1 MISNCWISEKQSK
14 KMRKKKIVFHSN
26 HSKAFTGF
34 GKNTKNVLKYLYKTG
49 KYDIVEFANGIPWSH
64 PKLKNSPWKTIGSL
78 PDDQGLIAEL
88 NKDPQLARAAGY
100 GANMVDQVISQE
112 KPDLYIG
119 SEDIWAFNG
128 YMQKDWW
135 NKTNCMIWTTL
146 DSLPILPLAVNEAK
160 NIKNYFVWS
169 SFAEKALHQL
179 GHNHVKTLHGSIDCS
194 TFYKFDDEQ
203 QATLRSKHGITPNEF
218 IIGFVFRN
226 QLRKSVPNILDG
238 FKQFFDQE
246 PKVKAKLLL
255 HTHWAEGWDIP
266 RLLEEKNIDPSLI
279 LTTYFCSNC
288 KSYEV
293 RKFTGQQQQCRAC
306 GQKTLN
312 TTNVQN
318 GVNEQQLNE
327 VYNLMDVY
335 CHPFTSGGQE
345 IPIQEAKLTELIT
358 LVTNYSCGEDSCSE
372 ESGGIPL
379 EWSEYREPG
388 TQFIKAT
395 TSAFSIAKNLKK
407 VYHMKPDK
415 RSAQGKKSREYVI
428 REYSAESVGKQLED
442 IIDNMPE
449 VEWDFDISFKPR
461 NVNYQPV
468 NIANDKDF
476 IIELYKNILNKDVD
490 ENDDGHKHWMQR
502 LNTDLNHQQVLDYFR
517 SVAQKENQEN
527 NKVDFS
533 TLFENNENKK
543 ALVVC
548 GGDENLVFAAT
559 SFFESFHEV
568 YPNTDL
574 YFSCHPKFINLLKGN
589 DHIKKIIP
597 FNPKLDNELAMI
609 GHPTHKGYV
618 DYYINFNNSVL
629 KNISS
634 KNSHALC

>member
-1 MISNCWISEKQSK
+1 
-14 KMRKKKIVFHSN
+14 MRKKKIVFHSN

-49 KYDIVEFANGIPWSH
+49 KYDIVEFANGIPWGH

-78 PDDQGLIAEL
+78 PEDQGLIAEL

-135 NKTNCMIWTTL
+135 NKTNCMVWTTL

-169 SFAEKALHQL
+169 SFAEKALHEL

-194 TFYKFDDEQ
+194 TFYRLDDEQ
-203 QATLRSKHGITPNEF
+203 RAALRAKHGITPNEF

-238 FKQFFDQE
+238 FKQFLDQE

-266 RLLEEKNIDPSLI
+266 RLLEEKKIDPNLI

-312 TTNVQN
+312 TTNVQS

-358 LVTNYSCGEDSCSE
+358 LVTNYSCGEDSCNE

-415 RSAQGKKSREYVI
+415 KSAQGKKSRDYVI
-428 REYSAESVGKQLED
+428 REYSAESVGKKLED
-442 IIDNMPE
+442 IIDRMPE
-449 VEWDFDISFKPR
+449 VNWDFDISFKPR

-468 NIANDKDF
+468 NTTNNTDF

-502 LNTDLNHQQVLDYFR
+502 LNTDLNQQKVLDYFR

-527 NKVDFS
+527 QKIKFE
-533 TLFENNENKK
+533 TLFEETGNKK

-548 GGDENLVFAAT
+548 GGDRNLVFAAT
-559 SFFESFHEV
+559 SFFESFHET

-574 YFSCHPKFINLLKGN
+574 YFSCHPQFINLLKGN
-589 DHIKKIIP
+589 HYIKKIIA
-597 FNPKLDNELAMI
+597 FDAKLDNELAMI
-609 GHPTHKGYV
+609 GHLTHRGFV

>member
-1 MISNCWISEKQSK
+1 
-14 KMRKKKIVFHSN
+14 MRKKKIVFHSN

-34 GKNTKNVLKYLYKTG
+34 GKNAKNVLKYLYKTK
-49 KYDIVEFANGIPWSH
+49 KYDIVEFANGIPWNH
-64 PKLKNSPWKTIGSL
+64 PKLQNSPWKTIGSL
-78 PDDQGLIAEL
+78 PEDQGLIQQL

-100 GANMVDQVISQE
+100 GSNMVDQLISQE

-128 YMQKDWW
+128 YMQRDWW

-169 SFAEKALHQL
+169 SFAEKALHEL
-179 GHNHVKTLHGSIDCS
+179 GHDHVKTLHGSIDCS
-194 TFYKFDDEQ
+194 TFFRFEEEQ
-203 QATLRSKHGITPNEF
+203 RNALRPKHGINTNEF

-238 FKQFFDQE
+238 FKKFLDDNRGVQ
-246 PKVKAKLLL
+246 AKLLL

-266 RLLEEKNIDPSLI
+266 RLLQEKKIDPSLI

-293 RKFTGQQQQCRAC
+293 RNFTGQEQVCKAC

-312 TTNVQN
+312 TTNVSN
-318 GVNEQQLNE
+318 GVSERQLNE

-379 EWSEYREPG
+379 DWSEYREPG

-395 TSAFSIAKNLKK
+395 TSSFSIAKNLKK
-407 VYHMKPDK
+407 VYNMKLEK
-415 RSAQGKKSREYVI
+415 RLAQGKKSRDYVI
-428 REYSAESVGKQLED
+428 REYSAEAIGKKLEK

-449 VEWDFDISFKPR
+449 VDWDFDISFKPR
-461 NVNYQPV
+461 NPNYSPTKIE
-468 NIANDKDF
+468 NKKDF
-476 IIELYKNILNKDVD
+476 IIELYKNILNREVD
-490 ENDDGHKHWMQR
+490 ENDDGFQHWMSR
-502 LNTDLNHQQVLDYFR
+502 LGKDLNHQQVLDYFK

-527 NKVDFS
+527 EKIEFS
-533 TLFENNENKK
+533 SLFEESDRKK
-543 ALVVC
+543 ALMVC
-548 GGDENLVFAAT
+548 GGDHNIVFAAT
-559 SFFESFHEV
+559 SLFESFHET

-574 YFSCHPKFINLLKGN
+574 YFSCNHQFINLLKGN

-597 FNPKLDNELAMI
+597 FDNRLNDELAMV
-609 GHPTHKGYV
+609 GRSNQKGYV
-618 DYYINFNNSVL
+618 DYYINLNNSIL

-634 KNSHALC
+634 KNSYALC

>member
-1 MISNCWISEKQSK
+1 
-14 KMRKKKIVFHSN
+14 MRKKKIVFHSN

-49 KYDIVEFANGIPWSH
+49 KYEIVEFANGLQWSN
-64 PKLKNSPWKTIGSL
+64 PKLNNSPWKSIGSL
-78 PDDQGLIAEL
+78 PDDQALIQEL
-88 NKDPQLARAAGY
+88 NKDPQLARSAGY
-100 GANMVDQVISQE
+100 GNNMVDQIISQE

-169 SFAEKALHQL
+169 SFAEKALHKL
-179 GHNHVKTLHGSIDCS
+179 GHDHVKTLHGSIDCS
-194 TFYKFDDEQ
+194 TFFRLSNEDRLL
-203 QATLRSKHGITPNEF
+203 LRNKHGIAPNEY

-238 FKQFFDQE
+238 FKEFLKQE
-246 PKVKAKLLL
+246 PDSKAKLLL
-255 HTHWAEGWDIP
+255 HTHWSEGWDIP
-266 RLLEEKNIDPSLI
+266 RLLEEKKINPELI
-279 LTTYFCSNC
+279 LTTYFCSTC

-293 RKFTGQQQQCRAC
+293 RRFTGQQQNCRSC
-306 GQKTLN
+306 GSKTLN
-312 TTNVQN
+312 TTNTTS
-318 GVNEQQLNE
+318 GVNESQLNE
-327 VYNLMDVY
+327 IYNLMDVY

-407 VYHMKPDK
+407 VYRMKPE
-415 RSAQGKKSREYVI
+415 RREAQGKKSREYVI
-428 REYSAESVGKQLED
+428 REYSAESIGKQLED

-461 NVNYQPV
+461 NVNYTPAK
-468 NIANDKDF
+468 IENDKDF
-476 IIELYKNILNKDVD
+476 IIDIYKNILNRDVD
-490 ENDDGHKHWMQR
+490 EHDDGHKHWMQR
-502 LNTDLNHQQVLDYFR
+502 LATDLKHQDVLNYFK

-527 NKVDFS
+527 QKIKFES
-533 TLFENNENKK
+533 LFEDTGNKK
-543 ALVVC
+543 GLIVC
-548 GGDENLVFAAT
+548 GGDHNLVFAAT
-559 SFFESFHEV
+559 SFFESFHET

-574 YFSCHPKFINLLKGN
+574 YFACNPQFINLLKGN

-597 FNPKLDNELAMI
+597 FNSKLDNELLMI
-609 GHPTHKGYV
+609 GHSEHEGYV
-618 DYYINFNNSVL
+618 DYYINLNHSIL

-634 KNSHALC
+634 KNSYALY